1 MTAEEYWSGRNL
13 EISKR
18 VNPVNKI
25 KKMYRESYK
34 RQKSYIDYL
43 YNFTDLQNP
52 PSRTELYKFAQFLK
66 MKKAIKKECKT
77 NLAQL
82 DKEVYKTLKKAYKET
97 FKNTKYLFGSEPHFT
112 VVNKKRMES
121 VLKTSW
127 SGEHYSKRL
136 WKQSEKLARTV
147 EECVIDSIV
156 NGKTKQECIRSVLFR
171 NQVRYSEAKRLIQTE
186 TAYVINKANL
196 DTYADEGVTH
206 VEIMAELKARTCD
219 DCTKKDG
226 KRIPIAAAKIGK
238 NIPPFHPN
246 CHCDILPVIEKGKE
260 NKNAENKHK
269 K

>member
-1 MTAEEYWSGRNL
+1 MTAAEYWSGRNL
-13 EISKR
+13 KISKR
-18 VNPVNKI
+18 VNQPKKI
-25 KKMYRESYK
+25 KKMFRESYK

-52 PSRTELYKFAQFLK
+52 PTRTELYKFAQFLK
-66 MKKAIKKECKT
+66 MKKAIKEECKT

-82 DKEVYKTLKKAYKET
+82 DKEVYKTLKKAYIET
-97 FKNTKYLFGSEPHFT
+97 FKNTKYLFGKQPHFT

-136 WKQSEKLARTV
+136 WKHTEKLSNTV
-147 EECVIDSIV
+147 RECVIDSIV
-156 NGKTKQECIRSVLFR
+156 NGKTKQECIRSVLIR
-171 NQVRYSEAKRLIQTE
+171 NKVAYNEAQRLIQTE

-196 DTYADEGVTH
+196 DTYKEEGATH
-206 VEIMAELKARTCD
+206 VEIMAELKARTCE
-219 DCTKKDG
+219 DCTKRNG
-226 KRIPIAAAKIGK
+226 RRIPIDEAKIGK
-238 NIPPFHPN
+238 NIPPFHPS